1 MGAKVVAVSGG
12 YDPLHI
18 GHLRNIL
25 EAQKLGDSLIVILAR
40 DNQLIDKKGFV
51 FMPYEERKEI
61 LEGIKGVSE
70 VVENIDEYGTCKK
83 SLFKYHPDV
92 FAKGGDTWDEEN
104 LPEAEVCREL
114 NIHVV
119 FGVGGVEKVQSSSDL
134 VNQKRG
140 EEIVRALIRR
150 ATELSLELDLGELK
164 ERKYTTDKDKIKALE
179 QDIYDM
185 EVN

>member
-1 MGAKVVAVSGG
+1 MNR
-12 YDPLHI
+12 YH
-18 GHLRNIL
+18 
-25 EAQKLGDSLIVILAR
+25 E
-40 DNQLIDKKGFV
+40 
-51 FMPYEERKEI
+51 
-61 LEGIKGVSE
+61 
-70 VVENIDEYGTCKK
+70 K
-83 SLFKYHPDV
+83 SNFQY
-92 FAKGGDTWDEEN
+92 
-104 LPEAEVCREL
+104 
-114 NIHVV
+114 